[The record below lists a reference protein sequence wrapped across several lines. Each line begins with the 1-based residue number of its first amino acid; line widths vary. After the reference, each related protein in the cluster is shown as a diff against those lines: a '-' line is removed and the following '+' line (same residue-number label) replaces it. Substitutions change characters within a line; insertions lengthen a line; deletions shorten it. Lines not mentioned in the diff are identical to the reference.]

1 MIKYEVLD
9 EQEPIKND
17 VEKFLCI
24 KVRYY
29 NDEGTINLTG
39 VCEVAVDATNEQ
51 IEAAIANRYAEIS
64 PVEPR
69 QYNREGVIGG

>member
-1 MIKYEVLD
+1 MIKYEVVD

-17 VEKFLCI
+17 AERFLCI

-39 VCEVAVDATNEQ
+39 VCEVDVNATNQE
-51 IEAAIANRYAEIS
+51 IETAIANRYAEIQ

-69 QYNREGVIGG
+69 QYNREGVLG